1 MCIYKITN
9 HINGKSYIGRTT
21 RTIEARWREHLKRVR
36 AGDMRHLYVAMRKYG
51 IENFSI
57 EKLVDVS
64 TIAELSELEAYYC
77 AYYDTY
83 RNGYNM
89 TAGGEAYPMDFE
101 KSRESHRAK
110 MQSPEIRA
118 KISATMKSVRSASA
132 DYIYIHKGNI
142 QKRISS
148 KLLDEYLANNWEVGT
163 IKGKIRLHNCDNVE
177 TTIFPE
183 YLDQYLEDGW
193 IIGGKPGRLTPEHK
207 AKLAASHNVTDQ
219 FRQDQRERLLKYY
232 KEHPDRNTRSQ
243 HKITIENR
251 VTGECISFKSCKHA
265 ADFMQL
271 PSYIATSGLF
281 SKWVKIGYIPRKS
294 SNYYNWL
301 VYFTSNEGG
310 DDNE

>member
-9 HINGKSYIGRTT
+9 QLNGKSYIGRTT

-89 TAGGEAYPMDFE
+89 TAGGEANPMDFE
-101 KSRESHRAK
+101 KSRESHKAK
-110 MQSPEIRA
+110 MRSPELRN
-118 KISATMKSVRSASA
+118 KISATMKSVRAASA
-132 DYIYIHKGNI
+132 NDIYIHKGNI

-148 KLLDEYLANNWEVGT
+148 NLLDEYLANKWEIGT
-163 IKGKIRLHNCDNVE
+163 VKGKIRLHNCDNVE

-183 YLDQYLEDGW
+183 YLDEYLKAGW

-207 AKLAASHNVTDQ
+207 AKLAASHKVTEE
-219 FRQDQRERLLKYY
+219 FRQNQRECLLKYY
-232 KEHPDRNTRSQ
+232 KEHPDRITRSQ
-243 HKITIENR
+243 HKITIENID
-251 VTGECISFKSCKHA
+251 TGECISFKSCKHA

-281 SKWVKIGYIPRKS
+281 SKWIKIGYIPRKS
-294 SNYYNWL
+294 SKYYNWL
-301 VYFTSNEGG
+301 VYYTNEGG